1 LASVRLVATLAVAAL
16 ALCLR
21 PAPAA
26 ACSVCLAGDPRY
38 SEQGSSAQQQGDL
51 SIYFQAQ
58 GWRKDSGLLS
68 HGHEEEHEEEEH
80 EHEEEGE
87 EKNESQRLDLFVSWT
102 PLDRLTLTVDVPWAF
117 NEIEESEGGESETHS
132 LDGLG
137 DVALSASFVLWRNR
151 DVLPSTWLEGRAFLK
166 TPTGETDRR
175 RGGVVDP
182 HLQSGTGSW
191 DWGVGLAGA
200 HRISWASLYTSV
212 FYRSNAEGDFDGLDY
227 EFGDVVLAN
236 AALEVPV
243 GHAFGIPALAWLT
256 LGSEL
261 NYRWSESDRVEGDR
275 FEHSGGSV
283 LYATPSVRVRL
294 PISVRE
300 KPVSLRTAVQL
311 PVTSSWLNGDQDEKE
326 VWTVGLLVS
335 F

>member
-1 LASVRLVATLAVAAL
+1 MASARLVATLAVATLAL
-16 ALCLR
+16 ALR
-21 PAPAA
+21 PAPAG

-38 SEQGSSAQQQGDL
+38 SEQGSSAQEQGDF

-58 GWRKDSGLLS
+58 GWRKDSGLLP

-80 EHEEEGE
+80 EHEGS
-87 EKNESQRLDLFVSWT
+87 EKNRSQRLDLFVSWT

-117 NEIEESEGGESETHS
+117 NEIEEEEEGASDTHN

-137 DVALSASFVLWRNR
+137 DVALSGSFVLWRNR

-191 DWGVGLAGA
+191 DWGVGLAAA
-200 HRISWASLYTSV
+200 HRLAWASLYTSV
-212 FYRSNAEGDFDGLDY
+212 FYRSNSEGDFDGTDY
-227 EFGDVVLAN
+227 EYGDLVLWN
-236 AALEVPV
+236 GALEVPV
-243 GHAFGIPALAWLT
+243 GHALGVPALAWLT
-256 LGSEL
+256 VGSEL
-261 NYRWSESDRVEGDR
+261 NYRWAESDRLEGDR
-275 FEHSGGSV
+275 VGPSGGSV
-283 LYATPSVRVRL
+283 LYATPSVRIRL
-294 PISVRE
+294 PFGVRE
-300 KPVSLRTAVQL
+300 KPASLRGAVQL

-326 VWTVGLLVS
+326 VWTVGLLIP